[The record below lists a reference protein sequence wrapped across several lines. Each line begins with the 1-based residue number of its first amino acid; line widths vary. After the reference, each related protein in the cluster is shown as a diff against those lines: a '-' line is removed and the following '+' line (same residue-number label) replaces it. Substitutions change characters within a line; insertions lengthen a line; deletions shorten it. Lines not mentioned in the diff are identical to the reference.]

1 MDTRAKDIARDYI
14 IAHLNE
20 ADKNINFVVYIVW
33 KSKILHHWK
42 YLISSDIEDGMY
54 YELIYNGIKKEWYLD
69 AYKKTENV
77 IIPEEV

>member
-20 ADKNINFVVYIVW
+20 ADKDINFVVYIVW

-54 YELIYNGIKKEWYLD
+54 YELTYNGINKEWYID
-69 AYKKTENV
+69 AYKKTENTV
-77 IIPEEV
+77 IPEEV